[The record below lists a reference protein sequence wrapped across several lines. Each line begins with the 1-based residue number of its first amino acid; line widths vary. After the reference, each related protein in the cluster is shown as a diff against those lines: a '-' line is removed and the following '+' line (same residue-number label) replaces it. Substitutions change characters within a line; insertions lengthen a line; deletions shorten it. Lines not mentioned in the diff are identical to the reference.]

1 MILPLFVNLFQI
13 LLHQMIEN
21 LGKSMAQPKVIM
33 FSTPTC
39 SFCNNAKRYFRE
51 NKIRFTDVDVSKD
64 QKAAM
69 DMQRKT
75 GQTGVPVILINNRP
89 IVGFDKNKIDKILNL

>member
-1 MILPLFVNLFQI
+1 M
-13 LLHQMIEN
+13 
-21 LGKSMAQPKVIM
+21 SQPKVIM

-64 QKAAM
+64 QKAAI
-69 DMQRKT
+69 DMQRRT
-75 GQTGVPVILINNRP
+75 GQISVPVILINNRP
-89 IVGFDKNKIDKILNL
+89 IVGFDKNKIDKMLNL